1 MFFFFFFSLK
11 MEYYERIK
19 FLRQKNN
26 MSQEDLSELLGIGQQ
41 TLSQYEKNKRKLPID
56 LLISYSKIFNV
67 SIDYIM
73 GITDNTEIK

>member
-1 MFFFFFFSLK
+1 

-73 GITDNTEIK
+73 GITDNT

>member
-1 MFFFFFFSLK
+1 

-26 MSQEDLSELLGIGQQ
+26 MSQEDLSALLGIGQQ

>member
-1 MFFFFFFSLK
+1 

>member
-1 MFFFFFFSLK
+1 

-73 GITDNTEIK
+73 EITDNTEIK

>member
-1 MFFFFFFSLK
+1 

-41 TLSQYEKNKRKLPID
+41 TLSQYEKNKRKLPIE

>member
-1 MFFFFFFSLK
+1 

-56 LLISYSKIFNV
+56 VLISYSKIFNV

>member
-1 MFFFFFFSLK
+1 MIYHYVFCIVKEF
-11 MEYYERIK
+11 ENGI
-19 FLRQKNN
+19 
-26 MSQEDLSELLGIGQQ
+26 LLGIGQQ

>member
-1 MFFFFFFSLK
+1 

-73 GITDNTEIK
+73 